1 MGFVVRYRT
10 TTCMISFAS
19 SFATSSP
26 FAIGGKSTKRVVD
39 RDRRDSICSAN
50 RCSVYLDVLDSH
62 FINSHIFPGLRY

>member
-19 SFATSSP
+19 SFATSP
-26 FAIGGKSTKRVVD
+26 FAIGGKPTKRVVD

-50 RCSVYLDVLDSH
+50 RCSVYLDVLGSH